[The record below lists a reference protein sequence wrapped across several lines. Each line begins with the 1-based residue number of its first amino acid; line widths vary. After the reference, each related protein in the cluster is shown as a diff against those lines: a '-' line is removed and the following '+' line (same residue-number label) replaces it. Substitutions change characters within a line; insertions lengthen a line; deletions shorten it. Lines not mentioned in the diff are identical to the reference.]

1 MEILGYILDIAEVLI
16 IVGLVLWVD
25 RLQKRIEKLESK
37 TEKEA

>member
-1 MEILGYILDIAEVLI
+1 MEIVGYILDITEVLI

>member
-1 MEILGYILDIAEVLI
+1 MEVLSYILDITEVLI

-37 TEKEA
+37 E

>member
-37 TEKEA
+37 E

>member
-1 MEILGYILDIAEVLI
+1 MEILGHILDVAEVLI

-37 TEKEA
+37 ED